1 MPASKKV
8 NRKMKGD
15 IGIAEL
21 QIAYVEQCSVVYN
34 TCTFIMCVLCGKIC
48 MVGLYTT
55 VLCYHPHLV
64 VLPFCCPRISL
75 KLQCTA
81 NLFNQNSLLCTSLS
95 AEKFHQYDTMIYP
108 PPEFMLKQLFKGM
121 VSGQESHEHPEIQCP
136 PPELMR
142 QTCLIYYL
150 KVHEP
155 LLNSESMPESAA
167 VLISDV
173 VHIYAQLAE
182 HLLCVQSRVP
192 GQPPS
197 YEPWPVDN
205 SKNVSILIILFCMLL
220 LV

>member
-1 MPASKKV
+1 
-8 NRKMKGD
+8 
-15 IGIAEL
+15 
-21 QIAYVEQCSVVYN
+21 
-34 TCTFIMCVLCGKIC
+34 

-64 VLPFCCPRISL
+64 VLPFCCPQISL
-75 KLQCTA
+75 KLQCTYVQHTC
-81 NLFNQNSLLCTSLS
+81 LIRTVCCTSLS

-142 QTCLIYYL
+142 QTCLINYL

-155 LLNSESMPESAA
+155 LLNSESIPESAA

-182 HLLCVQSRVP
+182 HLLCVQSKVP

-205 SKNVSILIILFCMLL
+205 SKNVSILFCMHATAS
-220 LV
+220 VRSFMN